1 MDQVFNDE
9 TLGRKA
15 RQNLVEGDDD
25 HAVDA
30 ELFQRPGL
38 GVARRE
44 AKDRVWTAEKIGRM
58 RREGEHRAGT
68 VEFLGQRQG
77 ALYHREMTAMNA
89 IEIADRDHRARK
101 SGRRRHRIDGDN
113 EIFSG
118 GRIGQGNP
126 NRKTPCGRRRSSGLG
141 GKLHGRRAGVKAAP
155 CRLPGTFYQTSS
167 GIAAVGAK
175 SAASM
180 NCRNAAASRPVSCAP
195 PCSSLRWMPEVT
207 KRLSKPWSCAPLISV
222 RMASPI
228 TRTRSRSM
236 VLVSGPRASSSA
248 REKIGAKGLPAWI
261 TLPPATA

>member
-58 RREGEHRAGT
+58 RLESKHRAVT
-68 VEFLGQRQG
+68 VEFLRQRPG

-101 SGRRRHRIDGDN
+101 SGRRHGRIDGGN
-113 EIFSG
+113 KFFSG

-126 NRKTPCGRRRSSGLG
+126 NRKAPCGRRRSSGLG
-141 GKLHGRRAGVKAAP
+141 GKLHGGTNRVKTAP
-155 CRLPGTFYQTSS
+155 CRLPGTFYQTNAE
-167 GIAAVGAK
+167 IAAVGAK
-175 SAASM
+175 SAASK
-180 NCRNAAASRPVSCAP
+180 NCRKAAASSAAP
-195 PCSSLRWMPEVT
+195 SAPCSSLRWMPDVT

-228 TRTRSRSM
+228 TRTRARSM
-236 VLVSGPRASSSA
+236 ILVPGPRASSSA
-248 REKIGAKGLPAWI
+248 HAKIEAKGLPAWI
-261 TLPPATA
+261 TLPPAPA

>member
-58 RREGEHRAGT
+58 RLEGGHRAGT
-68 VEFLGQRQG
+68 GESLGQRPG

-101 SGRRRHRIDGDN
+101 YGRRHGRIDGDN
-113 EIFSG
+113 KFFRG

-126 NRKTPCGRRRSSGLG
+126 NRKTPCGRLRTRRETAWR
-141 GKLHGRRAGVKAAP
+141 KGRRQGRAM
-155 CRLPGTFYQTSS
+155 RLPGTFYQTSS
-167 GIAAVGAK
+167 GIAAIGAK
-175 SAASM
+175 SAAST
-180 NCRNAAASRPVSCAP
+180 N
-195 PCSSLRWMPEVT
+195 
-207 KRLSKPWSCAPLISV
+207 
-222 RMASPI
+222 
-228 TRTRSRSM
+228 
-236 VLVSGPRASSSA
+236 
-248 REKIGAKGLPAWI
+248 
-261 TLPPATA
+261 